1 MNESTKKRILVVD
14 DEPDVVAYLTAL
26 LHDHGFAVISA
37 GNGREGFAKAKAD
50 NPDLILLDITMP
62 EESGVRMF
70 RNVQEEPATAH
81 IPVVILT
88 GISHDFKRFI
98 ETRRQV
104 HPPAGYFDKPPD
116 REALIAKINELLA
129 PKSTMVQ

>member
-1 MNESTKKRILVVD
+1 MKENTGKKILVVD

-26 LHDHGFAVISA
+26 LQDNGFAVISA
-37 GNGREGFAKAKAD
+37 ANGKEGFTKARSEH
-50 NPDLILLDITMP
+50 PDLIILDVTMP

-70 RNVQEEPATAH
+70 RNIQGDAETAH

-104 HPPAGYFDKPPD
+104 HPPEGYFEKPPD
-116 REALIAKINELLA
+116 REKLIAKINELLGA
-129 PKSTMVQ
+129 KCST